1 MARDR
6 LSPDGRRDETGNI
19 SRDASRFTLT
29 ELLEN
34 VLDYRGAFISVFLG
48 CLLLAIVYAIAATP
62 IYSVDTLIQVQE
74 NKHSALG
81 SLSEISNALDIQ
93 NSAVVGEID
102 IARSRTVVTQAID
115 ATAAQAE
122 VSVSNRIPLVAGFL
136 GSILSKDANGL
147 VIPLF
152 NTPFWAWGGERIEFR
167 KFDVPEAQLGKKLEF
182 DYLEGGRF
190 LLKDSNGQEVLTGVI
205 GKPSEGNGYRV
216 DVSKIVA
223 RAGTEFRVRRVATS
237 VRLDAILTKLAGAET
252 KRQSGIMQ
260 LSLEDPDPVFAARL
274 LNAIAAA
281 YLDVNAKRRSDDAE
295 RSMAF
300 LEAQLPAVKARL
312 EQAEQALNTFRNA
325 QGSIDSQGDVRLL
338 IDQLALVDKARLE
351 AKLEYQDL
359 SSKYV
364 AGQPQLTAVVNK
376 LKTLDQQ
383 SAELKSKVA
392 HLPSQQQT
400 YLRLARDVEVNNQ
413 LYVGLLNNTQQLQI
427 AKAGTVGNA
436 SIIDKAEVSDKPIRP
451 KRMLVIALGAVV
463 GLILGIAVAQG
474 LALFFRR
481 VRDPKHL
488 ESMVGVPL
496 LGVLP
501 SSPRQ
506 IEADLNDRSAF
517 MAVRAHPDTP
527 LAEAIADLAV
537 LLHCKMTTGQGSR
550 KTVLITS
557 PEPGQGKSMISA
569 NLACVLAD
577 SGIKT
582 LLVRADTGHASIER
596 GLPVQY
602 EPCLSEVLNG
612 SLDLDKA
619 ISRVQDNLDVL
630 PAGKGGKPLRNLYGT
645 EKLEALFASLR
656 RAYDVI
662 VMDAPLAHPA
672 ASVAMLSRFADITL
686 MVVRQG
692 SVSYAGVAE
701 AIETLN
707 KFGADVDGLVFNGFE
722 PSPFRH
728 GHYANASRQANET
741 RAQANPRHVPSETF
755 LFRAWARVRKEL
767 LRNAA

>member
-1 MARDR
+1 MALDRPSPNEYRD
-6 LSPDGRRDETGNI
+6 GAGNI
-19 SRDASRFTLT
+19 SRDASRFTLA

-34 VLDYRGAFISVFLG
+34 VFYYRGAFISVFLG
-48 CLLLAIVYAIAATP
+48 CLLLAFLYAISATP

-102 IARSRTVVTQAID
+102 IARSRTVVTQAIE

-122 VSVSNRIPLVAGFL
+122 VSVSNRIPFVAGLL

-152 NTPFWAWGGERIEFR
+152 NAPFWAWGGERIEFT
-167 KFDVPEAQLGKKLEF
+167 KFDVPDAQLGKKLEF
-182 DYLEGGRF
+182 DYLDGDRF
-190 LLKDSNGQEVLTGVI
+190 VLKDSDGQEVLKGVI
-205 GKPSEGNGYRV
+205 GTPSEGNGYHV
-216 DVSKIVA
+216 NVSRIVA
-223 RAGTEFRVRRVATS
+223 RAGTEFRVRRVATP
-237 VRLDAILTKLAGAET
+237 VRLDAILTKLTGAET

-260 LSLEDPDPVFAARL
+260 LNLEDPDPVFAARL

-281 YLDVNAKRRSDDAE
+281 YLDVNAKRRSEDAE
-295 RSMAF
+295 RSQAF
-300 LEAQLPAVKARL
+300 LDAQLPAVKARL

-338 IDQLALVDKARLE
+338 IDQLALVDKARLD

-364 AGQPQLTAVVNK
+364 AGQPQLAAVVNK

-436 SIIDKAEVSDKPIRP
+436 SIIDKADVSVKPIRP
-451 KRMLVIALGAVV
+451 KRMLVIVLGAAV
-463 GLILGIAVAQG
+463 GLILGVAVAQG
-474 LALFFRR
+474 YALFFGR

-501 SSPRQ
+501 SSPQQ
-506 IEADLNDRSAF
+506 IEADSNGRPAF
-517 MAVRAHPDTP
+517 MAVREHPDTP
-527 LAEAIADLAV
+527 FAEAIADLAL
-537 LLHCKMTTGQGSR
+537 LLHCKMTTGRDGA

-557 PEPGQGKSMISA
+557 PEPGQGKSMITA
-569 NLACVLAD
+569 NLACLSAD
-577 SGIKT
+577 SGVKT
-582 LLVRADTGHASIER
+582 LLVRAHAGEASIER
-596 GLPVQY
+596 CLPVKV
-602 EPCLSEVLNG
+602 EKCLSDVLKG
-612 SLDLDKA
+612 SVDLKKV
-619 ISRVQDNLDVL
+619 ISRVHDNLDVL
-630 PAGKGGKPLRNLYGT
+630 PAGAEGKPLRNLYGT
-645 EKLEALFASLR
+645 EKLEALFTSLR
-656 RAYDVI
+656 GAYDLII
-662 VMDAPLAHPA
+662 VDAPMAHPA
-672 ASVAMLSRFADITL
+672 ANVAMLSRFTDITL

-692 SVSYAGVAE
+692 SVSSGGVAD
-701 AIETLN
+701 AIGNLK

-722 PSPFRH
+722 PSPFRY
-728 GHYANASRQANET
+728 GYYANARRPAKEARTQS
-741 RAQANPRHVPSETF
+741 NPRRVPSETF
-755 LFRAWARVRKEL
+755 LFRAWMRVRKEL
-767 LRNAA
+767 LRNVA

>member
-1 MARDR
+1 MTWDRHSSDEHRD
-6 LSPDGRRDETGNI
+6 GAGYI

-34 VLDYRGAFISVFLG
+34 VFEYRKSFIFVFMG
-48 CLLLAIVYAIAATP
+48 CLLLAFVYAISATP

-93 NSAVVGEID
+93 NSAVIGEID

-115 ATAAQAE
+115 ETVAQAE
-122 VSVSNRIPLVAGFL
+122 VSVSNRIPLVSGFL
-136 GSILSKDANGL
+136 GSILPKDADGL

-152 NTPFWAWGGERIEFR
+152 NTPFWAWGGERLEFS
-167 KFDVPEAQLGKKLEF
+167 KFDVPDAQIGKKLEF
-182 DYLEGGRF
+182 DYLDGNRF
-190 LLKDSNGQEVLTGVI
+190 LLKDSDGQAVLKGGI

-216 DVSKIVA
+216 DVSRIVA
-223 RAGTEFRVRRVATS
+223 RAGTAFRVRRVATP

-281 YLDVNAKRRSDDAE
+281 YLDANARRRSEDAE
-295 RSMAF
+295 RSLSF
-300 LEAQLPAVKARL
+300 LEAQLPVVKARL

-338 IDQLALVDKARLE
+338 IDQLALVDKSRLE

-436 SIIDKAEVSDKPIRP
+436 SIIDKADASQKPIRP
-451 KRMLVIALGAVV
+451 KRMLVIVLGAVV
-463 GLILGIAVAQG
+463 GLILGAAVTQG
-474 LALFFRR
+474 LALFFGR
-481 VRDPKHL
+481 VRDPKLL
-488 ESMVGVPL
+488 EAMTGVPM

-501 SSPRQ
+501 SSQ
-506 IEADLNDRSAF
+506 QVEAGSNGRSAF
-517 MAVRAHPDTP
+517 MAVREHPDTP
-527 LAEAIADLAV
+527 LAEAMADLAMLLRCRMSAERGNATAV
-537 LLHCKMTTGQGSR
+537 LM
-550 KTVLITS
+550 TS
-557 PEPGQGKSMISA
+557 PEPGQGKSTICA
-569 NLACVLAD
+569 NLAGLFAD
-577 SGIKT
+577 SGLKT
-582 LLVRADTGHASIER
+582 LLVRADAGRGHIER
-596 GLPVQY
+596 RLPVKY
-602 EPCLSEVLNG
+602 ENGLSDVLNG
-612 SLDLDKA
+612 SIELGKA
-619 ISRVQDNLDVL
+619 LVRVQENLDVL
-630 PAGKGGKPLRNLYGT
+630 PAGEPVKPARNLSGT
-645 EKLEALFASLR
+645 GKLEALLVSLR
-656 RAYDVI
+656 GEYDVI
-662 VMDAPLAHPA
+662 VVDAPSARPA
-672 ASVAMLSRFADITL
+672 AYVAMLSRFADMTL
-686 MVVRQG
+686 MVARQG
-692 SVSYAGVAE
+692 SVSYADVADV
-701 AIETLN
+701 IENLN
-707 KFGADVDGLVFNGFE
+707 KVGANVDGLVFNGFAL
-722 PSPFRH
+722 SPFRH
-728 GHYANASRQANET
+728 GYYANGSRYAKET
-741 RAQANPRHVPSETF
+741 RTRADSRDVASDT
-755 LFRAWARVRKEL
+755 LWFRAWTRVRKEL
-767 LRNAA
+767 FRHVA

>member
-1 MARDR
+1 MALDRPSPNEYRD
-6 LSPDGRRDETGNI
+6 GAGNI
-19 SRDASRFTLT
+19 SRDASRFTLA

-34 VLDYRGAFISVFLG
+34 VFYYRGAFISVFLG
-48 CLLLAIVYAIAATP
+48 CLLLAFLYAISATP

-102 IARSRTVVTQAID
+102 IARSRTVVTQAIE

-122 VSVSNRIPLVAGFL
+122 VSVSNRIPLVAGLL

-152 NTPFWAWGGERIEFR
+152 NTPFWAWGGERIEFT
-167 KFDVPEAQLGKKLEF
+167 KFDVPNAQLGKKLEF
-182 DYLEGGRF
+182 DYLDGDRF
-190 LLKDSNGQEVLTGVI
+190 VLKDSDGQEVLKGVI
-205 GKPSEGNGYRV
+205 GTPSEGNGYRV
-216 DVSKIVA
+216 NVSRIVA
-223 RAGTEFRVRRVATS
+223 RAGTEFRVRRVATP
-237 VRLDAILTKLAGAET
+237 VRLDAILTKLTGAET

-260 LSLEDPDPVFAARL
+260 LNLEDPDPVFAARL

-281 YLDVNAKRRSDDAE
+281 YLDVNAKRRSEDAE
-295 RSMAF
+295 RSQAF
-300 LEAQLPAVKARL
+300 LDAQLPAVKARL

-338 IDQLALVDKARLE
+338 IDQLALVDKARLD

-364 AGQPQLTAVVNK
+364 AGQPQLAAVVNK

-436 SIIDKAEVSDKPIRP
+436 SIIDKADVSVKPIRP
-451 KRMLVIALGAVV
+451 KRMLVIVLGAAV
-463 GLILGIAVAQG
+463 GLILGVAVAQG
-474 LALFFRR
+474 YALFFGR

-501 SSPRQ
+501 SSPQQ
-506 IEADLNDRSAF
+506 IEADSNGRPAF
-517 MAVRAHPDTP
+517 MAVREHPDTP
-527 LAEAIADLAV
+527 FAEAIADLAL
-537 LLHCKMTTGQGSR
+537 LLHCKMTTGRDGA

-557 PEPGQGKSMISA
+557 PEPGQGKSMITA
-569 NLACVLAD
+569 NLACLSAD
-577 SGIKT
+577 SGVKT
-582 LLVRADTGHASIER
+582 LLVRAHAGEASIER
-596 GLPVQY
+596 CLPVKV
-602 EPCLSEVLNG
+602 EKCLSDVLKG
-612 SLDLDKA
+612 SVDLKKV
-619 ISRVQDNLDVL
+619 ISRVHDNLDVL
-630 PAGKGGKPLRNLYGT
+630 PAGAEGKPLRNLYGT
-645 EKLEALFASLR
+645 EKLEALFTSLR
-656 RAYDVI
+656 GAYDLII
-662 VMDAPLAHPA
+662 VDAPMAHPA
-672 ASVAMLSRFADITL
+672 ANVAMLSRFTDITL

-692 SVSYAGVAE
+692 SVSSGGVAD
-701 AIETLN
+701 AIGNLK

-722 PSPFRH
+722 PSPFRY
-728 GHYANASRQANET
+728 GYYANARRPAKE
-741 RAQANPRHVPSETF
+741 AQTQSNPRRVPSETF
-755 LFRAWARVRKEL
+755 LFRAWMRVRKEL
-767 LRNAA
+767 LRNVA

>member
-1 MARDR
+1 MALDRPSPNEYRD
-6 LSPDGRRDETGNI
+6 GAGNI
-19 SRDASRFTLT
+19 SRDASRFTLA

-34 VLDYRGAFISVFLG
+34 VFYYRGAFISVFLG
-48 CLLLAIVYAIAATP
+48 CLLLAFLYAISATP

-102 IARSRTVVTQAID
+102 IARSRTVVTQAIE

-122 VSVSNRIPLVAGFL
+122 VSVSNRIPLVAGLL

-152 NTPFWAWGGERIEFR
+152 NTPFWAWGGERIEFT
-167 KFDVPEAQLGKKLEF
+167 KFDVPNAQLGKKLEF
-182 DYLEGGRF
+182 DYLDGDRF
-190 LLKDSNGQEVLTGVI
+190 VLKDSDGQEVLKGVI
-205 GKPSEGNGYRV
+205 GTPSEGNGYRV
-216 DVSKIVA
+216 NVSRIVA
-223 RAGTEFRVRRVATS
+223 RAGTEFRVRRVATP
-237 VRLDAILTKLAGAET
+237 VRLDAILTKLTGAET

-260 LSLEDPDPVFAARL
+260 LNLEDPDPVFAARL

-281 YLDVNAKRRSDDAE
+281 YLDVNAKRRSEDAE
-295 RSMAF
+295 RSQAF
-300 LEAQLPAVKARL
+300 LDAQLPAVKARL

-338 IDQLALVDKARLE
+338 IDQLALVDKARLD

-364 AGQPQLTAVVNK
+364 AGQPQLAAVVNK

-400 YLRLARDVEVNNQ
+400 YLRLVRDVEVNNQ

-436 SIIDKAEVSDKPIRP
+436 SIIDKADVSVKPIRP
-451 KRMLVIALGAVV
+451 KRMLVIVLGAAV
-463 GLILGIAVAQG
+463 GLILGVAVAQG
-474 LALFFRR
+474 YALFFGR

-501 SSPRQ
+501 SSPQQ
-506 IEADLNDRSAF
+506 IEADSNGRPAF
-517 MAVRAHPDTP
+517 MAVREHPDTP
-527 LAEAIADLAV
+527 FAEAIADLAL
-537 LLHCKMTTGQGSR
+537 LLHCKMTTGRDGA

-557 PEPGQGKSMISA
+557 PEPGQGKSMITA
-569 NLACVLAD
+569 NLACLSAD
-577 SGIKT
+577 SGVKT
-582 LLVRADTGHASIER
+582 LLVRAHAGEASIER
-596 GLPVQY
+596 CLPVKV
-602 EPCLSEVLNG
+602 EKCLSDVLKG
-612 SLDLDKA
+612 SVDLKKV
-619 ISRVQDNLDVL
+619 ISRVHDNLDVL
-630 PAGKGGKPLRNLYGT
+630 PAGAEGKPLRNLYGT
-645 EKLEALFASLR
+645 EKLEALFTSLR
-656 RAYDVI
+656 GAYDLII
-662 VMDAPLAHPA
+662 VDAPMAHPA
-672 ASVAMLSRFADITL
+672 ANVAMLSRFTDITL

-692 SVSYAGVAE
+692 SVSSGGVAD
-701 AIETLN
+701 AIGNLK

-722 PSPFRH
+722 PSPFRY
-728 GHYANASRQANET
+728 GYYANARRPAKE
-741 RAQANPRHVPSETF
+741 AQTQSNPRRVPSETF
-755 LFRAWARVRKEL
+755 LFRAWMRVRKEL
-767 LRNAA
+767 LRNVA

>member
-1 MARDR
+1 MALDRPSPIGYRD
-6 LSPDGRRDETGNI
+6 GAENI
-19 SRDASRFTLT
+19 TRDAFRFTLT

-34 VLDYRGAFISVFLG
+34 VFYYRGAFISVFLG
-48 CLLLAIVYAIAATP
+48 CLLLAFVYAISATP

-102 IARSRTVVTQAID
+102 IARSRTVVTQAIE

-136 GSILSKDANGL
+136 GSVLSKDANGL
-147 VIPLF
+147 VIPPF
-152 NTPFWAWGGERIEFR
+152 NTPFWAWGGERIEFS
-167 KFDVPEAQLGKKLEF
+167 KFDVPDAQLGKKLEF
-182 DYLEGGRF
+182 DYLEGNRF
-190 LLKDSNGQEVLTGVI
+190 LLKDSDGQEVLKGVI
-205 GKPSEGNGYRV
+205 GTPSEGNGYRV
-216 DVSKIVA
+216 DVSRIVA
-223 RAGTEFRVRRVATS
+223 RPGTEFRVRRVATP
-237 VRLDAILTKLAGAET
+237 VRLDAILTKLSGAET

-260 LSLEDPDPVFAARL
+260 LNLEDPDPVFAARL

-281 YLDVNAKRRSDDAE
+281 YLDVNAKRRSEDAE
-295 RSMAF
+295 RSQAF
-300 LEAQLPAVKARL
+300 LDAQLPAVKARL

-364 AGQPQLTAVVNK
+364 AGQPQIAAVVNK

-436 SIIDKAEVSDKPIRP
+436 SIIDKADVTDKPIRP

-474 LALFFRR
+474 LALLFRR

-501 SSPRQ
+501 SSPQ
-506 IEADLNDRSAF
+506 QVEADLNDRSAF
-517 MAVRAHPDTP
+517 MAVREHPDAP
-527 LAEAIADLAV
+527 LAEAIADLAM
-537 LLHCKMTTGQGSR
+537 LLHCNMTTGPGSG
-550 KTVLITS
+550 KTVLMTS

-569 NLACVLAD
+569 NLASVLAD
-577 SGIKT
+577 SGFKT
-582 LLVRADTGHASIER
+582 LLVRANAGQASIER
-596 GLPVQY
+596 CLPVQY
-602 EPCLSEVLNG
+602 EQSLSEVLQG
-612 SLDLDKA
+612 SLDLEKA
-619 ISRVQDNLDVL
+619 ISRVHDNLDVL
-630 PAGKGGKPLRNLYGT
+630 PAGKGGKPSRNLYGT

-656 RAYDVI
+656 GAYDVI

-672 ASVAMLSRFADITL
+672 ANVAMLSRFADITL

-692 SVSYAGVAE
+692 SVSYGGVAE
-701 AIETLN
+701 AIEKLN

-722 PSPFRH
+722 PSPFRF
-728 GHYANASRQANET
+728 GHYANASRYAKETPTQAH
-741 RAQANPRHVPSETF
+741 PRHVPSDTF

>member
-1 MARDR
+1 MALDRHSSNEYRD
-6 LSPDGRRDETGNI
+6 GAGNI

-34 VLDYRGAFISVFLG
+34 VFEYRKVFISIFMG
-48 CLLLAIVYAIAATP
+48 CLLLALVYAISATP

-115 ATAAQAE
+115 ETVAQAE
-122 VSVSNRIPLVAGFL
+122 VSVSNRIPLVSGLL
-136 GSILSKDANGL
+136 GSILSKDGNGL

-152 NTPFWAWGGERIEFR
+152 NTPFWAWGGERIEFS
-167 KFDVPEAQLGKKLEF
+167 KFDVPDEQIGKKLEF
-182 DYLEGGRF
+182 DYLDGNRF
-190 LLKDSNGQEVLTGVI
+190 VLKDRDGQEVLKGVI
-205 GKPSEGNGYRV
+205 GEPSEGNGYRV
-216 DVSKIVA
+216 DVSRIVA
-223 RAGTEFRVRRVATS
+223 RAGTEFRVRRVATP

-281 YLDVNAKRRSDDAE
+281 YLDVNARRRSEDAE
-295 RSMAF
+295 RSLSF

-312 EQAEQALNTFRNA
+312 EQAEQALNTFRNS

-338 IDQLALVDKARLE
+338 IDQLALVDKSRLE

-364 AGQPQLTAVVNK
+364 AGQPQLAAVANK

-436 SIIDKAEVSDKPIRP
+436 SIIDKADANDKPIRP
-451 KRMLVIALGAVV
+451 KRMLVIVLGAVV
-463 GLILGIAVAQG
+463 GLILGVAVAQG
-474 LALFFRR
+474 LALFFRH

-488 ESMVGVPL
+488 EAMAGVPM

-501 SSPRQ
+501 SSAQQ
-506 IEADLNDRSAF
+506 IEADLSGRSAF
-517 MAVRAHPDTP
+517 MAVREHPDTP
-527 LAEAIADLAV
+527 LAEAMANLAM
-537 LLHCKMTTGQGSR
+537 LLRCKMTKERGNAT
-550 KTVLITS
+550 TVLMTS
-557 PEPGQGKSMISA
+557 SEPGQGKSMISA
-569 NLACVLAD
+569 NLACLFAE
-577 SGIKT
+577 SGFKT
-582 LLVRADTGHASIER
+582 LLVRADTGQGSIER
-596 GLPVQY
+596 CLPVKH
-602 EPCLSEVLNG
+602 EKGLSDVLRG
-612 SLDLDKA
+612 SLDLRKA
-619 ISRVQDNLDVL
+619 IARVQENLDML
-630 PAGKGGKPLRNLYGT
+630 PAGKQVKPVRNLYGT
-645 EKLEALFASLR
+645 EKLEALLASLR
-656 RAYDVI
+656 GEYDVI
-662 VMDAPLAHPA
+662 VVDAPSARPA
-672 ASVAMLSRFADITL
+672 AHVAMLSRFADITL
-686 MVVRQG
+686 MVARQG
-692 SVSYAGVAE
+692 SVSYADVAG
-701 AIETLN
+701 AIENLN
-707 KFGADVDGLVFNGFE
+707 KVGANVDGLVFNGFE
-722 PSPFRH
+722 LSPFRH
-728 GHYANASRQANET
+728 GYYANASRHTEET
-741 RAQANPRHVPSETF
+741 RAQADPRGAASDA
-755 LFRAWARVRKEL
+755 LWFRAWTRVRKEL
-767 LRNAA
+767 LRNVA

>member
-1 MARDR
+1 MALDRPSPNGYRD
-6 LSPDGRRDETGNI
+6 GAGNI
-19 SRDASRFTLT
+19 SRDASRFTLA

-34 VLDYRGAFISVFLG
+34 VFYYRRAFISVFLG
-48 CLLLAIVYAIAATP
+48 CLLLAFLYAISATP

-102 IARSRTVVTQAID
+102 IARSRTVVTQAIE

-122 VSVSNRIPLVAGFL
+122 VSVSNRIPLVAGLL

-152 NTPFWAWGGERIEFR
+152 NTPFWAWGGERIEFTR
-167 KFDVPEAQLGKKLEF
+167 FDVPDAQLGKKLEF
-182 DYLEGGRF
+182 DYLDGDRF
-190 LLKDSNGQEVLTGVI
+190 VLKDSDGQEVLKGVI
-205 GKPSEGNGYRV
+205 GTPSEGNGYRV
-216 DVSKIVA
+216 NVSRIVA
-223 RAGTEFRVRRVATS
+223 RAGTEFRVRRVATP
-237 VRLDAILTKLAGAET
+237 VRLDAILTKLTGAET

-260 LSLEDPDPVFAARL
+260 LNLEDPDPVFAARL

-281 YLDVNAKRRSDDAE
+281 YLDVNAKRRSEDAE
-295 RSMAF
+295 RSQAF
-300 LEAQLPAVKARL
+300 LDAQLPAVKARL

-364 AGQPQLTAVVNK
+364 AGQPQLAAVVNK

-436 SIIDKAEVSDKPIRP
+436 SIIDKADVSDKPIRP
-451 KRMLVIALGAVV
+451 KRMLVIVLGAVV
-463 GLILGIAVAQG
+463 GLILGVAVAQG
-474 LALFFRR
+474 YALCFAR

-496 LGVLP
+496 LGVVP
-501 SSPRQ
+501 SSPQQ
-506 IEADLNDRSAF
+506 IEADSNGRPAF
-517 MAVRAHPDTP
+517 MAVREHPDTP
-527 LAEAIADLAV
+527 FAEAIADLAL
-537 LLHCKMTTGQGSR
+537 LLHCKTTTGRGGA

-557 PEPGQGKSMISA
+557 PEPGQGKSMIAA
-569 NLACVLAD
+569 NLACLSAD
-577 SGIKT
+577 SGVKT
-582 LLVRADTGHASIER
+582 LLVRAHAGQASIER
-596 GLPVQY
+596 CLPVKV
-602 EPCLSEVLNG
+602 EKCLSDVLKG
-612 SLDLDKA
+612 SLDLKKV
-619 ISRVQDNLDVL
+619 ISRVHDNLDVL
-630 PAGKGGKPLRNLYGT
+630 PAGAEGKPLRNLYGT
-645 EKLEALFASLR
+645 EKLEALFTSLR
-656 RAYDVI
+656 GAYDLII
-662 VMDAPLAHPA
+662 VDAPLAHPA
-672 ASVAMLSRFADITL
+672 ANVAMLSRFADITL

-692 SVSYAGVAE
+692 SVSYAGVEE
-701 AIETLN
+701 AIENLK

-722 PSPFRH
+722 PSPFRY
-728 GHYANASRQANET
+728 GYYANARRPAKET
-741 RAQANPRHVPSETF
+741 RTQSNPRHVPSETF

-767 LRNAA
+767 LKNAA